1 MGDFTLILSILNI
14 LTLLFLVLTERKFLA
29 YSHRRLGPVL
39 FGRNGLF
46 QILFDL
52 LKLMGK
58 QIFLIPRPTTFITPI
73 FLVFLFSLQIFF
85 SQTFIFGPLLF
96 NLLLLESQLLY
107 HLFLIIIS
115 NVFFSL
121 IGLFSLSRYAI
132 IGTIR
137 GLVHIIS
144 LDIFI
149 TLIYSLLVF
158 ISQSTNFNNFIESQ
172 NIYMYLIIYLQISFS
187 FILILLLE
195 SKRTPFDHAETES
208 EVVSG
213 YSTEYSASMLMIFY
227 LSEYAHLIISTIAFI
242 IFFLGGWNSIYFFFF
257 IPSIFIFPNSSILIV
272 TYLL

>member
-1 MGDFTLILSILNI
+1 
-14 LTLLFLVLTERKFLA
+14 
-29 YSHRRLGPVL
+29 
-39 FGRNGLF
+39 
-46 QILFDL
+46 
-52 LKLMGK
+52 MGK

-121 IGLFSLSRYAI
+121 VGLFSLSRYAI

-172 NIYMYLIIYLQISFS
+172 SIFMYLIIYLQISFS

-227 LSEYAHLIISTIAFI
+227 LSEYAHLIISTVAFI
-242 IFFLGGWNSIYFFFF
+242 IFFLGG
-257 IPSIFIFPNSSILIV
+257 
-272 TYLL
+272 